1 MLPRREVTSVTPVG
15 SAPFGFRSTRPR
27 RNVSAHVN
35 CVHVPVLVLG
45 NEGVTHMTWRSL
57 RPGAIDRIRLG
68 RAALQYAGHGW
79 YVTPGAY
86 RAGPRFACGRAGCP
100 TTACHPALQYWAE
113 AASRDPHTVAGWWH
127 DTSYSVLLTTG
138 RAFDVLEVPAY
149 LGASAAGPQSAE
161 SPWRA
166 DEVRGP
172 VAVSPT
178 GRWMFLVR
186 PGEPL
191 RPELDGRL
199 DVVRH
204 GRGSWVPAPPTR
216 LLEGAVRW
224 AVPPEKTDWRLP
236 DPYRVQQ
243 ALVEALSR
251 LDLAPAI
258 GRSTVEDRFAA

>member
-1 MLPRREVTSVTPVG
+1 
-15 SAPFGFRSTRPR
+15 
-27 RNVSAHVN
+27 
-35 CVHVPVLVLG
+35 
-45 NEGVTHMTWRSL
+45 MTWRSL
-57 RPGAIDRIRLG
+57 LPSAIDRIRLG

-86 RAGPRFACGRAGCP
+86 RTGSRFACGRAGCP
-100 TTACHPALQYWAE
+100 TMACHPALFYWAE
-113 AASRDPHTVAGWWH
+113 AASRDPHTVAGWWRE
-127 DTSYSVLLTTG
+127 TPYTVLLATG

-149 LGASAAGPQSAE
+149 LGAPAATSWGSSGHP
-161 SPWRA
+161 

-216 LLEGAVRW
+216 LVEGPVRW
-224 AVPPEKTDWRLP
+224 AVAPDETGWRLP
-236 DPYRVQQ
+236 DPYRVQE
-243 ALVEALSR
+243 ALVKALCR
-251 LDLAPAI
+251 LEVAPAI
-258 GRSTVEDRFAA
+258 GRSTMEDRFAA

>member
-1 MLPRREVTSVTPVG
+1 MS
-15 SAPFGFRSTRPR
+15 
-27 RNVSAHVN
+27 
-35 CVHVPVLVLG
+35 
-45 NEGVTHMTWRSL
+45 WRSL
-57 RPGAIDRIRLG
+57 RPTAIDRIRLG
-68 RAALQYAGHGW
+68 RAAAQYARHGW

-100 TTACHPALQYWAE
+100 TTACHPALVHWAE
-113 AASRDPHTVAGWWH
+113 AASRDPQTIAAWWR
-127 DTSYSVLLTTG
+127 DTAYSVLLTTG

-149 LGASAAGPQSAE
+149 LGAPVAASWG
-161 SPWRA
+161 SPWQGG
-166 DEVRGP
+166 DVRGP

-178 GRWMFLVR
+178 GRWMFLVC

-216 LLEGAVRW
+216 FLEGAVRW

-243 ALVEALSR
+243 ALVEALCR
-251 LDLAPAI
+251 LDLAAAI
-258 GRSTVEDRFAA
+258 GRSTLEDRFAA